1 VIRSFWGIAIRSYQN
16 RREGLGAGLR
26 RLARALILIL
36 FLGLD
41 AILVRNTLID
51 VASGSYSADRL
62 FLETNTAVALSVCA
76 LVLVYFKPVD
86 LERWRVPLWVLLIL
100 PAFVVAY
107 IKLQTLGVI
116 GPVS

>member
-1 VIRSFWGIAIRSYQN
+1 MRSGPIKTGAKVSERRFRS
-16 RREGLGAGLR
+16 
-26 RLARALILIL
+26 LARALILIL

-51 VASGSYSADRL
+51 VASGSYSVDRL

-86 LERWRVPLWVLLIL
+86 LGRWRVPLWVLLIL